1 MWAFKN
7 ERQKCS
13 VVFANDHIIIQVL
26 TCTWDR
32 WQYGRL
38 IAVSH
43 RHEIR
48 ACKWLDQNWRKNYKG
63 WGKISFQFFLCVY
76 ARSASENHT
85 FSNMPGRIASASQT
99 SSRTSPPPRACSK
112 VSHTLCRSTASWEIS
127 RGPGGWLHEPLG
139 DASMCTHVGRQITHS
154 QWCSAFVI
162 MGFFKK
168 KKKIWREGEFCFC
181 RKMMH
186 SVALFA
192 SVTNNKGKTNKPA
205 SYLS

>member
-99 SSRTSPPPRACSK
+99 SSRTSPPPARA
-112 VSHTLCRSTASWEIS
+112 LR
-127 RGPGGWLHEPLG
+127 
-139 DASMCTHVGRQITHS
+139 
-154 QWCSAFVI
+154 
-162 MGFFKK
+162 
-168 KKKIWREGEFCFC
+168 
-181 RKMMH
+181 
-186 SVALFA
+186 
-192 SVTNNKGKTNKPA
+192 SVTHCAAPLHHGKSPA
-205 SYLS
+205 GRGVGCMSHLVMQACVRTWVDK